1 MVPHMSKK
9 NILRYH
15 NAPVY
20 TPEEIFDAIDNPE
33 IIHIARTFLYRP
45 CEEGSLDFNNDLWWE
60 YCSRS
65 PWAGMKPIPPY
76 PPLGAK
82 EKLFRWLYQ
91 HAPLWL
97 CDWLYIYS
105 RRVFGVYLYL
115 THLPRKRVNIGM
127 D

>member
-1 MVPHMSKK
+1 
-9 NILRYH
+9 
-15 NAPVY
+15 
-20 TPEEIFDAIDNPE
+20 
-33 IIHIARTFLYRP
+33 
-45 CEEGSLDFNNDLWWE
+45 
-60 YCSRS
+60 
-65 PWAGMKPIPPY
+65 MKPIPPY

-105 RRVFGVYLYL
+105 RRLFGVYLYV